1 MAKNTIEMLEAQA
14 KAGRRIIGAQV
25 EIGVPGSPVA
35 ELVDITEGVYT
46 FRENLP
52 EDSDKEAREW
62 KISKDNAA
70 IVHYLSNRK
79 NYNF

>member
-1 MAKNTIEMLEAQA
+1 MANTIQMLNAQA
-14 KAGRRIIGAQV
+14 KAGRKILGAQV
-25 EIGVPGSPVA
+25 EVGIPGSPVA

-62 KISKDNAA
+62 KISKDNVA
-70 IVHYLSNRK
+70 IVHYQIGRAHV
-79 NYNF
+79 